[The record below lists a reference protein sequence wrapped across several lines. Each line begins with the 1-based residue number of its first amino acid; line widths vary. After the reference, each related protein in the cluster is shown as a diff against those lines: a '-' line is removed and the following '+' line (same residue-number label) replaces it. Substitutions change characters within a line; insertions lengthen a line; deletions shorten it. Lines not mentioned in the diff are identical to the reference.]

1 MKCNICHKEFGE
13 GVSCQHCGVDRV
25 TALGNYQGYS
35 PNAKAKD
42 IDSNKVQ
49 SVGITPKEFEVCYAC
64 SEVIPAGSEYCPC
77 CGKKLFEN
85 CPKCGKKYSSR
96 YAICPHCGTN
106 RIDYI
111 AQIEKI
117 RQAKIKK
124 ARFLAEKKR
133 EDELR
138 QAKINEEQKKIR
150 REQQR
155 KAAIMERGIE
165 YRIQSIN
172 TKNRLNLSESEIREE
187 SGMESKIAEE
197 IVTRLLK
204 EADSEGQVKAT
215 VGCIAHAIITGI
227 LIIVSGCMAKS
238 NDDGFQNIGMF
249 LFFPSCVLLISVFYK
264 ILTFTGFEKSE
275 KEENVMWKKI
285 ESYKRLNPNDPI
297 SKYLTPELSD
307 LK

>member
-1 MKCNICHKEFGE
+1 
-13 GVSCQHCGVDRV
+13 
-25 TALGNYQGYS
+25 
-35 PNAKAKD
+35 
-42 IDSNKVQ
+42 
-49 SVGITPKEFEVCYAC
+49 
-64 SEVIPAGSEYCPC
+64 
-77 CGKKLFEN
+77 
-85 CPKCGKKYSSR
+85 
-96 YAICPHCGTN
+96 
-106 RIDYI
+106 
-111 AQIEKI
+111 
-117 RQAKIKK
+117 
-124 ARFLAEKKR
+124 
-133 EDELR
+133 
-138 QAKINEEQKKIR
+138 
-150 REQQR
+150 
-155 KAAIMERGIE
+155 
-165 YRIQSIN
+165 
-172 TKNRLNLSESEIREE
+172 
-187 SGMESKIAEE
+187 MESKIAEE

>member
-49 SVGITPKEFEVCYAC
+49 SVGIAPKELEVCYAC
-64 SEVIPAGSEYCPC
+64 SEVIPAGYEYCPC

-117 RQAKIKK
+117 RQAEIKK

-197 IVTRLLK
+197 IVTRLLEK
-204 EADSEGQVKAT
+204 ADSEGQVKAMG
-215 VGCIAHAIITGI
+215 GCIAHAIITGI
-227 LIIVSGCMAKS
+227 LMFGICLAKS
-238 NDDGFQNIGMF
+238 SDDGLQNIGMF
-249 LFFPSCVLLISVFYK
+249 LLFPFFVLFISGVYK

-275 KEENVMWKKI
+275 KEEKVMWKKI

-297 SKYLTPELSD
+297 SKYLTPELLD

>member
-49 SVGITPKEFEVCYAC
+49 SVGIAPKELEVCYAC

-117 RQAKIKK
+117 RQAEIKK

-133 EDELR
+133 E
-138 QAKINEEQKKIR
+138 EQEKIR

-197 IVTRLLK
+197 IVTRLLQK
-204 EADSEGQVKAT
+204 ADSEGQVKAKG
-215 VGCIAHAIITGI
+215 GCFSHAIITGI
-227 LIIVSGCMAKS
+227 LMFVMFLATGILFFLFFLAKS
-238 NDDGFQNIGMF
+238 NDDGLQNIGMF
-249 LFFPSCVLLISVFYK
+249 LFFAFCVLIIPGFYK
-264 ILTFTGFEKSE
+264 ICTFTGFEKSE
-275 KEENVMWKKI
+275 KEKNVMWKKI

-297 SKYLTPELSD
+297 SKYLTPELLD